1 MYKEK
6 YLKYKKKYLLLK
18 DTFISKGFDTSI
30 ESYYKNKYL
39 ALKEHI
45 YSELKKNTK
54 ITHKVQTGGAP
65 EFTSINTGTFLF
77 RCAPNIGNLSTYE
90 GRLASVRKCG
100 DTGKTGLYFGNRV
113 LISLAMC
120 IEYNK
125 LMEFGIFRIIRDIE
139 PVIKGKYAFRQIN
152 PERYFEED
160 GKMIP
165 HVLPLRE
172 ENVSHAECD
181 LQLLGANNTLLLPEH
196 IQMGLDCLGSCELF
210 LSTLN
215 PEHLRN
221 IELVAAFRFNPDII
235 RTADD
240 LHRYMIQNHYPFI
253 LQKYIDDGVLIQF
266 M

>member
-18 DTFISKGFDTSI
+18 DTFISIGFDTSI

-39 ALKEHI
+39 ALKNK
-45 YSELKKNTK
+45 L
-54 ITHKVQTGGAP
+54 VQKTQLEQKGGAP
-65 EFTSINTGTFLF
+65 EFTTIDAETFLF
-77 RCAPNIGNLSTYE
+77 RCAPSIGNLNTYE
-90 GRLASVRKCG
+90 GRLASVRLCS
-100 DTGKTGLYFGNRV
+100 DTGKTGLYFANRV

-125 LMEFGIFRIIRDIE
+125 LMEFGIFRVVQNIE
-139 PVIKGKYAFRQIN
+139 PVIKGKYAFREIN
-152 PERYFEED
+152 PERYFQN
-160 GKMIP
+160 GRMILNVIP
-165 HVLPLRE
+165 LPQ

-181 LQLLGANNTLLLPEH
+181 LQLLGANDTNLLPEH

-221 IELVAAFRFNPDII
+221 IELVAAFRFNPATIK
-235 RTADD
+235 TAND
-240 LHRYMIQNHYPFI
+240 LHEYMVQNHYPFI